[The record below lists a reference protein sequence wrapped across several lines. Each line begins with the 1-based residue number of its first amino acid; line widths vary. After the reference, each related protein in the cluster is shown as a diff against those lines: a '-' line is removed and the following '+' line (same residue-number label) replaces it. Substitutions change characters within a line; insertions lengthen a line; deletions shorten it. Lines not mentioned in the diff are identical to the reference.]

1 MLSPFSTPIRLM
13 HASFLYTG
21 LGVMLLASLLHVFS
35 AHWGLNDAQSGVLL
49 GAQFAGLFVGAYLM
63 SANLHATL
71 QRGLGIAA
79 AGSLLLTLAYVRVYV
94 PALFAYHLATAAFFV
109 FGTGLGLI
117 TTVANV
123 IVGLSTSVT
132 QLRST
137 RLSLLNVS
145 WSVGAFLSPILAGLF
160 VGRGHAGWLLP
171 LFPAAALL
179 LLAYTRMR
187 MRPLLHQP
195 SGDAGTFGSHLLPL
209 LYFAAVFFLYGGV
222 EITISGWLGTYGERY
237 ASLDVA
243 AAAYAGSALWL
254 AFAVGRLLAA
264 GGVRIASE
272 RTLRLTGVLMAAGAG
287 VLLQNS
293 HGPRMVELCA
303 ALIGIGLGPF
313 FPLTFSRMMALRP
326 TPRQA
331 GAASSVTGLGQALI
345 PYLVGLLS
353 MQAASLRLAMWV
365 PVGLALLLSAATL
378 LNDRR
383 LHARF

>member
-1 MLSPFSTPIRLM
+1 M
-13 HASFLYTG
+13 HVCFLFAG
-21 LGVMLLASLLHVFS
+21 VGVMLLASLLHVFS
-35 AHWGLNDAQSGVLL
+35 ARWGLNDAQSGVLL
-49 GAQFAGLFVGAYLM
+49 GAQFAGLFIGAYLM
-63 SANLHATL
+63 SANLRATL
-71 QRGLGIAA
+71 QLALALAA
-79 AGSLLLTLAYVRVYV
+79 VGGCALTLTYLHWSFSA
-94 PALFAYHLATAAFFV
+94 ALAYHLATVAFFV
-109 FGTGLGLI
+109 FGTGMGLI

-123 IVGLSTSVT
+123 IVGLSTSVAT
-132 QLRST
+132 LRSM

-145 WSVGAFLSPILAGLF
+145 WSLGAFGSPLLAGLF
-160 VGRGHAGWLLP
+160 VQHGHVEWLLP
-171 LFPAAALL
+171 LFPLVSLVLL
-179 LLAYTRMR
+179 LYTSLRMQ
-187 MRPLLHQP
+187 PLVHRRAANAEP
-195 SGDAGTFGSHLLPL
+195 GSTRLLPL

-237 ASLDVA
+237 ASLGVA

-264 GGVRIASE
+264 GGVRIISE
-272 RTLRLTGVLMAAGAG
+272 RVLRLFGVLMATVAG
-287 VLLQNS
+287 VLLQSS

-313 FPLTFSRMMALRP
+313 FPLTFSRMMVLRP

-345 PYLVGLLS
+345 PYIVGLLS
-353 MQAASLRLAMWV
+353 MHVASLRVAMWV

-378 LNDRR
+378 LNERR